1 MSQRR
6 TPAAIALAVLFLL
19 LPARAFAQSATV
31 GDTAPQQSAAAGT
44 LRGTV
49 ITAEGGTALHNVIVN
64 IVQLKRSTETDDA
77 GAFEFANVPA
87 GTYTVLVHME
97 GFPDATQQVTIAAG
111 SAQTLDFKMRLSNI
125 K

>member
-1 MSQRR
+1 MTQRR
-6 TPAAIALAVLFLL
+6 TPAAVALAVLFLL
-19 LPARAFAQSATV
+19 LPARAFAQSAAV
-31 GDTAPQQSAAAGT
+31 GGTAPQRPSSTGA

-49 ITAEGGTALHNVIVN
+49 RLADGGTALHNVIVN

-97 GFPDATQQVTIAAG
+97 GFPDQTQQVRVTAG
-111 SAQTLDFKMRLSNI
+111 GSETLDFSMRLAG
-125 K
+125 